1 MHRHSTKM
9 AHRSRSARESCV
21 PVGPSIHVPIE
32 PRHPSLKA
40 VSQCEF
46 PQARKE
52 GRWSASSPSSI
63 LVLDRLDEHEEGDDA
78 FVGKKVCRHVR
89 EWTHIPT
96 SVHYQTAPRR
106 SASEHHRGA
115 WLLQESFPC
124 AAVVDYAILP
134 VGLEPTTYGS

>member
-9 AHRSRSARESCV
+9 AHRSRSLRERCV

-40 VSQCEF
+40 ISQCEL

-63 LVLDRLDEHEEGDDA
+63 LALDRLDEHEEGDDA
-78 FVGKKVCRHVR
+78 FEEGLRGELPHWRDLGRRKVKM
-89 EWTHIPT
+89 TLHIPT
-96 SVHYQTAPRR
+96 
-106 SASEHHRGA
+106 
-115 WLLQESFPC
+115 LL
-124 AAVVDYAILP
+124 
-134 VGLEPTTYGS
+134 